1 VKPAAA
7 LVAAVAVA
15 LLLADAAGAC
25 VCANAPLSERL
36 DESDASVV
44 GRVVKTR
51 DVGGERLV
59 TVEVDQRVT
68 GDVPEQFVARSPLG
82 TDCDV
87 PRLGDEQVGL
97 LLTREGEDYS
107 VSFCS
112 IVGAGELVAAGGEPR
127 GGPIKVA
134 IGLVILALVLLWA
147 FRRLRRGTRPRLPG
161 APEP

>member
-1 VKPAAA
+1 M
-7 LVAAVAVA
+7 LVAAVVA
-15 LLLADAAGAC
+15 ALVLADAATAC
-25 VCANAPLSERL
+25 VCANAPLGERL
-36 DESDASVV
+36 DDSDASVV
-44 GRVVKTR
+44 GRVVQTR
-51 DVGGERLV
+51 DVDGERLL

-68 GDVPEQFVARSPLG
+68 GDVPKEFVARSPLG

-107 VSFCS
+107 VSLCS
-112 IVGAGELVAAGGEPR
+112 IVGAGQLVAAGGEPR

-134 IGLVILALVLLWA
+134 IGLVILAIVLLFA

>member
-1 VKPAAA
+1 MLAAAAAAA
-7 LVAAVAVA
+7 LV
-15 LLLADAAGAC
+15 LADAAGAC
-25 VCANAPLSERL
+25 VCANTPLGERL

-51 DVGGERLV
+51 DVDGERLL

-68 GDVPEQFVARSPLG
+68 GDVPKEFVARSPLG
-82 TDCDV
+82 SDCDV

-97 LLTREGEDYS
+97 LLTRDGEDYS
-107 VSFCS
+107 VSLCS
-112 IVGAGELVAAGGEPR
+112 IVGAGQLVAAGGEPR

-134 IGLVILALVLLWA
+134 IGLVILAIVLLFA
-147 FRRLRRGTRPRLPG
+147 FRRLKRGTRPRLPG